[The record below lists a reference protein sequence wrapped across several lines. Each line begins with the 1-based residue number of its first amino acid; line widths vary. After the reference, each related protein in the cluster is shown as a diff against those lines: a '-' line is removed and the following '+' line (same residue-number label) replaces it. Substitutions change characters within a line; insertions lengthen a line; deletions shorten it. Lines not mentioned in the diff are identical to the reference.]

1 MTDKVLRTIEA
12 CQMLQGCQTL
22 GIGLSGGADSVC
34 LAHILSHNKGGLGLK
49 TIKGIHI
56 HHGIRGDEA
65 DRDLEFSRKFC
76 ENLGIEFVSHYINV
90 PEEVK
95 KTGESVEECARRLR
109 YDCFSKSGCDKVA
122 TAHNLNDTIETFVFN
137 LTRGASLSGLC
148 GIPYT
153 RDIYI
158 RPLLDCSRAEIE
170 QYIKENQLEFVTD
183 STNLSDDYTRNKI
196 RHNILPLFF
205 EMNPSFDKSFSKC
218 LDSLKMSKEF
228 ISESAEKLLIKSRCD
243 GYYDCNVFYDCHE
256 ALKYQVVSLILNENN
271 IRDISREHLNAILN
285 VIENGGSVS
294 VCGNIKVNVERK
306 RLFFGEIQKTEYFEI
321 PFNINENSFLTP
333 IGEFEIEIINKKD
346 LQIVNKQDKKYYID
360 YDKISADVIL
370 RNRRDGDEYQLPNRP
385 TKSFKKLFNENKI
398 PVSERDR
405 MLILSD
411 NDDIIWT
418 EFFGVS
424 KKCKIDDNTK
434 KIVKISKVGEN
445 ND

>member
-1 MTDKVLRTIEA
+1 MMSDCE
-12 CQMLQGCQTL
+12 TL

-34 LAHILSHNKGGLGLK
+34 LTYILWANKEILGIKKL
-49 TIKGIHI
+49 KGIHI
-56 HHGIRGDEA
+56 HHGIRGEEA

-76 ENLGIEFVSHYINV
+76 KNLGIEFVSYYINV
-90 PEEVK
+90 PKETE

-109 YDCFSKSGCDKVA
+109 YACFEKSSCDKVA
-122 TAHNLNDTIETFVFN
+122 TAHNLNDNIETFVFN

-170 QYIKENQLEFVTD
+170 QYIKKNQLEFVTD

-196 RHNILPLFF
+196 RHNILPLLF

-218 LDSLKMSKEF
+218 LEALKMSKDF
-228 ISESAEKLLIKSRCD
+228 INESAENLLDISRCD
-243 GYYDCNVFYDCHE
+243 GYYDCNAFADCHD
-256 ALKYQVVSLILNENN
+256 AIKYQVISLILKENN
-271 IRDISREHLNAILN
+271 AKDISREHLTSIINI
-285 VIENGGSVS
+285 IENGGSVS

-306 RLFFGEIQKTEYFEI
+306 RLFFGEFQKTEYFEI
-321 PFNINENSFLTP
+321 LLNPNENSVSTP
-333 IGEFEIEIINKKD
+333 IGDYEIEIINKKD
-346 LQIVNKQDKKYYID
+346 LQIVNKQDINCCID
-360 YDKISADVIL
+360 YDKISANVIL

-411 NDDIIWT
+411 NNDIIWT

-434 KIVKISKVGEN
+434 KIVKITKVGEN

>member
-22 GIGLSGGADSVC
+22 GVGLSGGADSVC
-34 LAHILSHNKGGLGLK
+34 LTHILSQNKDRLGLK

-56 HHGIRGDEA
+56 HHGIRGEEA
-65 DRDLEFSRKFC
+65 DRDLEFSRKLC
-76 ENLGIEFVSHYINV
+76 EKLGIEFVSYYINV
-90 PEEVK
+90 PCEAE

-122 TAHNLNDTIETFVFN
+122 TAHNLNDNIETFVFN

-153 RDIYI
+153 RDVYI

-170 QYIKENQLEFVTD
+170 QYINENQLGFVTD
-183 STNLSDDYTRNKI
+183 STNFSDDYTRNKI
-196 RHNILPLFF
+196 RHNILPLLF

-218 LDSLKMSKEF
+218 LESLKMSKEF
-228 ISESAEKLLIKSRCD
+228 INESAENLLDKSRWD
-243 GYYDCNVFYDCHE
+243 GYYDCNAFADCHDVI
-256 ALKYQVVSLILNENN
+256 KYQVISLILKENN
-271 IRDISREHLNAILN
+271 AKDISREHLTSIINI
-285 VIENGGSVS
+285 IENGGSVS

-306 RLFFGEIQKTEYFEI
+306 RLFFGEFQKTEYFEI
-321 PFNINENSFLTP
+321 PLNPNENSVSTP
-333 IGEFEIEIINKKD
+333 IGDYEIEIINKKD
-346 LQIVNKQDKKYYID
+346 LQIVNKQDINCYID
-360 YDKISADVIL
+360 YDKISANVIL

-411 NDDIIWT
+411 NNDIIWT

-434 KIVKISKVGEN
+434 NIVKISKVGET